1 MFIVEAVLTAALL
14 IPFIIAAG
22 VIAGVLSNRQE

>member
-1 MFIVEAVLTAALL
+1 MFIIEAVLIAALL

-22 VIAGVLSNRQE
+22 VVAAVMRHQE